1 MDDNNEPIDPIRIE
15 PMKKLSMHRFD
26 QVETRPGASQ
36 KEKMAKFAEKIWMR
50 NRHIGE
56 THDMK
61 ISKFHRRLLTI
72 ESLATKTNFAL
83 LMIAGTL
90 FCIYV
95 LPFLMYSFYVMDTQ
109 FLGGWI
115 YEPVS
120 LFAKTTTE
128 RHYYI
133 RENIPFHTIDDLKEE
148 SEKYLHGLKMGKH
161 GTYYEQFWSRTKSQI
176 IDGAKNYAYSFLPTP
191 VDPAL

>member
-1 MDDNNEPIDPIRIE
+1 
-15 PMKKLSMHRFD
+15 
-26 QVETRPGASQ
+26 
-36 KEKMAKFAEKIWMR
+36 MAKFAEKIWMR